1 MPKKDNNKTLFYGLT
16 HVGQVFSIGWAEKIG
31 NCAVFDFDQKKLK
44 EFKKKIVTSEEPSLK
59 KYLIKNINKID
70 FIKSSSEIK
79 KYQNVFLTIDTP
91 LTLNGIPNVNFIFE
105 KIKTLKKYLGKNTNL
120 IITSQVYCGF
130 CEDLKKKIFKDR
142 KDINFIYMA
151 ETLVMGNALE
161 RFINPER
168 IILGT
173 EKKISFL
180 ENFKKFRCKIYQY
193 NLKQAEMVKM
203 AINLFLFNS
212 VSYANLMDNYCRQ
225 FGFKFSDIN
234 DSIKSDKRIG
244 IKAYISPSLG
254 LSGGHLERD
263 VYTALKTLK
272 HLPSKKIFSK
282 LEKMNNSRINLLF
295 KKFENLYKKKKYKKI
310 IWAGPSYKL
319 NSFSIINSPY
329 LKFKNFLK
337 TKNLKLLTFDSFF
350 NLKKEK
356 IKFILEKITQHNLR
370 DSLVI
375 FNYLSIK
382 DEKNLIELKKNKVCD
397 ALNVNFLNS
406 KKEFLNY

>member
-272 HLPSKKIFSK
+272 HLIC
-282 LEKMNNSRINLLF
+282 
-295 KKFENLYKKKKYKKI
+295 
-310 IWAGPSYKL
+310 
-319 NSFSIINSPY
+319 
-329 LKFKNFLK
+329 
-337 TKNLKLLTFDSFF
+337 
-350 NLKKEK
+350 
-356 IKFILEKITQHNLR
+356 Q
-370 DSLVI
+370 
-375 FNYLSIK
+375 
-382 DEKNLIELKKNKVCD
+382 
-397 ALNVNFLNS
+397 
-406 KKEFLNY
+406 

>member
-1 MPKKDNNKTLFYGLT
+1 
-16 HVGQVFSIGWAEKIG
+16 
-31 NCAVFDFDQKKLK
+31 
-44 EFKKKIVTSEEPSLK
+44 
-59 KYLIKNINKID
+59 
-70 FIKSSSEIK
+70 
-79 KYQNVFLTIDTP
+79 
-91 LTLNGIPNVNFIFE
+91 
-105 KIKTLKKYLGKNTNL
+105 
-120 IITSQVYCGF
+120 
-130 CEDLKKKIFKDR
+130 
-142 KDINFIYMA
+142 
-151 ETLVMGNALE
+151 
-161 RFINPER
+161 
-168 IILGT
+168 
-173 EKKISFL
+173 
-180 ENFKKFRCKIYQY
+180 
-193 NLKQAEMVKM
+193 
-203 AINLFLFNS
+203 
-212 VSYANLMDNYCRQ
+212 
-225 FGFKFSDIN
+225 
-234 DSIKSDKRIG
+234 
-244 IKAYISPSLG
+244 
-254 LSGGHLERD
+254 
-263 VYTALKTLK
+263 
-272 HLPSKKIFSK
+272 
-282 LEKMNNSRINLLF
+282 MNNSRINLLF